1 MMKGEN
7 LKALIL
13 CAGKGTRLRP
23 LTYSMP
29 KHLIPVANKP
39 ILDYAL
45 EKMAHAGIK
54 EIGFVLSPETGQE
67 IEERYGKGFHY
78 IYQEK
83 PLGIAHA
90 VKVARPFL
98 KDNPFLLFLGDNL
111 LEEDFLPGAQEF
123 LQSDL
128 DALIYL
134 KEVPDPRR
142 FGVAVMDEKGRILKV
157 IEKPP
162 EPPSPYA
169 IIGLYFFSGAVHQA
183 IDSLKPSLRNEYEIT
198 DAIQFLVEKG
208 FQVKGKI
215 TQGFW
220 LDTGKKEDL
229 LEANRLLL
237 DLQACFSLK
246 GEIRESKITGRVT
259 VEEGAQVE
267 RSEIRGPAI
276 IGKNARIEDS
286 LIEPFT
292 SIGEGALVKNSGIA
306 FSILMKEAQVVNIPR
321 LESSIVGRRATIIQE
336 ENGIPGLR
344 LHVGDETEVRLN
356 KS

>member
-1 MMKGEN
+1 MEGKN

-39 ILDYAL
+39 ILNYAL
-45 EKMAHAGIK
+45 EKIEKLGIK

-67 IEERYGKGFHY
+67 IEESYGQGFKY

-98 KDNPFLLFLGDNL
+98 GDDPFLLFLGDNL
-111 LEEDFLPGAQEF
+111 LEEDFYPGAEEF
-123 LQSDL
+123 LQGGL

-142 FGVAVMDEKGRILKV
+142 FGVAVLNEGGKV
-157 IEKPP
+157 IKVVEKPQ

-169 IIGLYFFSGAVHQA
+169 IIGLYFFSSAVHQA
-183 IDSLKPSLRNEYEIT
+183 INSLKPSFRGEYEIT
-198 DAIQFLVEKG
+198 DAIQSLVDKG
-208 FQVKGKI
+208 FKVKGRI
-215 TQGFW
+215 TSGFW

-237 DLQACFSLK
+237 DLNAISSLK
-246 GEIRESKITGRVT
+246 GEIRTSKITGRVI
-259 VEEGAQVE
+259 VEEGALVE
-267 RSEIRGPAI
+267 NSEIRGPAI
-276 IGKNARIEDS
+276 IGLNAQVINS

-292 SIGEGALVKNSGIA
+292 SIAEEVLVKNSGIA
-306 FSILMKEAQVVNIPR
+306 FSILMKGAKVENVPR
-321 LESSIVGRRATIIQE
+321 IESSIIGRRATIIQE
-336 ENGIPGLR
+336 ENGVPGLR
-344 LHVGDETEVRLN
+344 LHVGDETELRMS
-356 KS
+356 KP